1 MTLVAGSLARLT
13 LFLILNDSLV
23 ARLLAASTRLQPSCA
38 LAPRVV
44 RMCVGATVSPLRYVS
59 RYVVPLRRGLCLRAS
74 LLKTDVLRRRTL
86 FPRLRPS
93 CALRRRVLLICVFG
107 ATVSPLRH
115 LPLCYVV
122 VSLGCAS
129 VLSC

>member
-74 LLKTDVLRRRTL
+74 LLK
-86 FPRLRPS
+86 S
-93 CALRRRVLLICVFG
+93 
-107 ATVSPLRH
+107 
-115 LPLCYVV
+115 
-122 VSLGCAS
+122 
-129 VLSC
+129 